1 MSPILM
7 LVAMT
12 ASIAQACSPG
22 NLVFQS
28 AETLY
33 RDGARYPEYVE
44 IASKGHAMEAV
55 EVIT

>member
-1 MSPILM
+1 MSPMLM

-12 ASIAQACSPG
+12 ASIAPG